1 MRLARS
7 APLNSGVVKE
17 IDGSID
23 RIVAGLEGVCMT
35 ERQEQVRY
43 VMDTLGFIHLHDR
56 AAVTSQMNAGQPSLP
71 LRRQTENSSLMTP
84 PDCRC
89 FVCRPPPI
97 SPVRRCTVASCR

>member
-35 ERQEQVRY
+35 ERQ
-43 VMDTLGFIHLHDR
+43 
-56 AAVTSQMNAGQPSLP
+56 
-71 LRRQTENSSLMTP
+71 
-84 PDCRC
+84 
-89 FVCRPPPI
+89 
-97 SPVRRCTVASCR
+97 